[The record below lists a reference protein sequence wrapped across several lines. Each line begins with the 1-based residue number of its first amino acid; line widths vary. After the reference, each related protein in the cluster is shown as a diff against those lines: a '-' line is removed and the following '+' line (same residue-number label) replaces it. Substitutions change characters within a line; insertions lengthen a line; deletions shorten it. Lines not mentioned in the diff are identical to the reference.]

1 MRLEIRNVSKSYR
14 RGKVKA
20 LDDFSLFL
28 TPGVYGLLGPNGA
41 GKTTLMNIIVDNLLA
56 DRGTILYDGEDTRAM
71 GRRFREIL
79 GYMPQQQGLY
89 ESFTA
94 NRFLWYMAA
103 LKGIDRAVAGKR
115 ISQLMDLVNL
125 REDAHKKLG
134 TFSGGMKQRILIAQ
148 ALLNDPQILILDEPT
163 AGLDPK
169 ERVRIRN
176 FISEIALDKIV
187 ILATH
192 VVSDVEYIAKEMIF
206 IKEGKLLLQGA
217 PQALLSKMEGCVWQ
231 VHVPASHLPEL
242 QRDYLIS
249 HIVGEKAGIVCV
261 KLITETPPPQWEHQE
276 ALPTLEDLYLSLFAD
291 EEAE

>member
-134 TFSGGMKQRILIAQ
+134 TFSGGMTSSFKRSPNFNSRRADRWAGSQGKGADSKFYQR
-148 ALLNDPQILILDEPT
+148 NC
-163 AGLDPK
+163 AG
-169 ERVRIRN
+169 
-176 FISEIALDKIV
+176 
-187 ILATH
+187 
-192 VVSDVEYIAKEMIF
+192 
-206 IKEGKLLLQGA
+206 
-217 PQALLSKMEGCVWQ
+217 
-231 VHVPASHLPEL
+231 
-242 QRDYLIS
+242 
-249 HIVGEKAGIVCV
+249 
-261 KLITETPPPQWEHQE
+261 
-276 ALPTLEDLYLSLFAD
+276 
-291 EEAE
+291 